1 MRIGLCGKS
10 GTGKD
15 TISKELQRLG
25 YKKIITDTTRPMRPG
40 EENGVDYFFDTDEEF
55 DDFEA
60 TGEFIETTSYKVANG
75 QIWRYG
81 TTIGQFNDSGDN
93 SVIILNPDGVK
104 AFRAKKIPIKIVLI
118 NTNDEL
124 LLSRLETR
132 GDKSDEIKR
141 RLEADKKDFKGIE
154 QYVDLQVKNDE
165 KSNIKKLAKY
175 IIKHLSEDKKDE

>member
-55 DDFEA
+55 DEFEA

-93 SVIILNPDGVK
+93 SIIILNPAGVR
-104 AFRAKKIPIKIVLI
+104 AFRGKNIPIKVVLVE
-118 NTNDEL
+118 TNESL
-124 LLSRLETR
+124 ILSRLKNR
-132 GDKSDEIKR
+132 GDDPKEVER
-141 RLEADKKDFKGIE
+141 RLEADKRDFADIE
-154 QYVDLQVKNDE
+154 KYVDLKVKNDE

-175 IIKHLSEDKKDE
+175 IIKHLKEDEKDE